1 MFLMYCCVVKNNICT
16 NEKEKNYSM
25 LVESRKLVALHF
37 SFSFQVTALGSHTT
51 DILS

>member
-16 NEKEKNYSM
+16 NEKEKIYSM
-25 LVESRKLVALHF
+25 LVESRKVALHF
-37 SFSFQVTALGSHTT
+37 SFSFQVTALGTHTT